1 MYQIRYSTQGQCAV
15 NLAAMPRPGP
25 LKRLGRL
32 RRQLDLERMLML
44 MLRRGPVLLSS
55 ILASLGLTLGEGLS
69 LSLSLGMSV
78 DGLVLHLL
86 HGWHLHIVL
95 LRWML
100 RMRRQVL
107 VHLYLR
113 HGQALASL
121 RWYLSLSV
129 TLLRHGLA
137 GLRGHM
143 LSLGHGVLRLHRLA
157 LLR

>member
-1 MYQIRYSTQGQCAV
+1 
-15 NLAAMPRPGP
+15 MPRPAP

-44 MLRRGPVLLSS
+44 MLRRGPVLMPS

-69 LSLSLGMSV
+69 LGMSV
-78 DGLVLHLL
+78 DGLGLYLL

-100 RMRRQVL
+100 RTRRQVL
-107 VHLYLR
+107 VHLHLR
-113 HGQALASL
+113 HGQALGSL

-129 TLLRHGLA
+129 TLLRHVLA